1 MSQAVPLDDTD
12 RKILGILAKEGR
24 ISTVALARRVNLTPT
39 PCAHRVRRLEEAGLI
54 TGYRAVLSPQ
64 KLGLGVCAF
73 VQVKLER
80 NTREQAEAFEQ
91 ALTDIAQVSEFF
103 STAGTHDYMLKIYAR
118 DLGAYQRIIKERIAT
133 LPFIDD
139 VQSTIILA
147 EHNDGGLQT
156 LEHFPKSGNRFSDK
170 KCVKTIG

>member
-1 MSQAVPLDDTD
+1 MRLDRID
-12 RKILGILAKEGR
+12 RHILAILTREGR

-54 TGYRAVLSPQ
+54 CGYRAVLSPQ

-80 NTREQAEAFEQ
+80 NTREQAAAFEQ
-91 ALTDIAQVSEFF
+91 ALAQIAEVSEYY

-133 LPFIDD
+133 LPHIDD

-147 EHNDGGLQT
+147 EHNSSGL
-156 LEHFPKSGNRFSDK
+156 LSPVN
-170 KCVKTIG
+170 